1 SINPDGTIR
10 AGHAAIIKQYD
21 SLVWHIDSIKW
32 SSKIIANKDST
43 YEYAV
48 GTFWTSS
55 SETYKLLVIN
65 HLNEGHEK
73 IELEFVA
80 KAKDGPSMLKAI
92 TDRRNAWIDLCNQHD
107 AQQLVDSLYA
117 KNAIYYN
124 HRPVVIGRETI
135 GQTYQYM
142 NDERYQLTLTPI
154 QVEAVN
160 DSLVYEIGQCS
171 GSYGGKYV
179 IIWQLGRDGVWRVLL
194 DSNI

>member
-1 SINPDGTIR
+1 
-10 AGHAAIIKQYD
+10 
-21 SLVWHIDSIKW
+21 
-32 SSKIIANKDST
+32 
-43 YEYAV
+43 
-48 GTFWTSS
+48 
-55 SETYKLLVIN
+55 
-65 HLNEGHEK
+65 
-73 IELEFVA
+73 
-80 KAKDGPSMLKAI
+80 
-92 TDRRNAWIDLCNQHD
+92 RNAWIDLCNQHD

-179 IIWQLGRDGVWRVLL
+179 IIWQLGRDGVWRVIL